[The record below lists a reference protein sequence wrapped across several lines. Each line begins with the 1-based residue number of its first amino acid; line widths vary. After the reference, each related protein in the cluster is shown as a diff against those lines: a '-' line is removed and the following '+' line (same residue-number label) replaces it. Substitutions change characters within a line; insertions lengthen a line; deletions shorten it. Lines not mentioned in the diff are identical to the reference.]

1 MRFNLPKDMMS
12 ESLVHRLVTSIV
24 EPSKEPSRET
34 SYILVQAK
42 KMNTSLLLIISW
54 FWSKIWLLSR
64 LIVLFNVLDIA
75 RNNELSIT
83 VTIRFSF
90 NHLLIDS

>member
-12 ESLVHRLVTSIV
+12 ESLVHRLVTSIM

-42 KMNTSLLLIISW
+42 KMNTSLLLIIS
-54 FWSKIWLLSR
+54 
-64 LIVLFNVLDIA
+64 
-75 RNNELSIT
+75 
-83 VTIRFSF
+83 
-90 NHLLIDS
+90 